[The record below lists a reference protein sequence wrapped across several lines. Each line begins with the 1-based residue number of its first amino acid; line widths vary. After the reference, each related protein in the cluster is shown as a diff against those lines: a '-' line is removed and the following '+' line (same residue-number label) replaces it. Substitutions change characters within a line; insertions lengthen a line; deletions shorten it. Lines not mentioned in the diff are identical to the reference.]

1 MMECD
6 KMASDTQK
14 IIGWI
19 LVVFGFI
26 SFIIG
31 VSMPDDPHTA
41 VNRWG
46 DSVATYENAEEI
58 RCEDGEMT
66 WGYIDDGVDDC
77 QDGSDERKTAGAEF
91 GAACCFLL
99 PIGLLVALT
108 GGQRNQRQITI
119 IQNPAQMQ
127 MQAQQQ
133 QMQMQAQQQQMQ
145 MQAQQQRQM
154 QMQAQ
159 QQQMR
164 QNIGSVVQNVG
175 TKISGG
181 GERDKFKEILSMVL
195 ADGNMSKQE
204 EDSIEKKRVE
214 LNISMEEHRK
224 ILDEL
229 GLDYDKLKQLQ
240 RAKLYEDSGK
250 LDAAAQLYEEVGKL
264 DKASA
269 LRFQMK
275 AMEKSSTGPT
285 TYNISDSA
293 IGGGINERNE

>member
-1 MMECD
+1 
-6 KMASDTQK
+6 
-14 IIGWI
+14 
-19 LVVFGFI
+19 
-26 SFIIG
+26 
-31 VSMPDDPHTA
+31 
-41 VNRWG
+41 
-46 DSVATYENAEEI
+46 
-58 RCEDGEMT
+58 
-66 WGYIDDGVDDC
+66 
-77 QDGSDERKTAGAEF
+77 
-91 GAACCFLL
+91 
-99 PIGLLVALT
+99 
-108 GGQRNQRQITI
+108 
-119 IQNPAQMQ
+119 
-127 MQAQQQ
+127 
-133 QMQMQAQQQQMQ
+133 
-145 MQAQQQRQM
+145 M